1 MDKCV
6 LYTDGASKG
15 NPGDA
20 GIGIVIS
27 EPDGTVIREIG
38 EYIGKATN
46 NVAEYK
52 ALIRGLQEC
61 HEMGATSVEINTD
74 SELLARQISG
84 FYKVKSERLKPLHG
98 EAMSILRHFRAVSIS
113 HVAREFNRRADEL
126 ANEGVR
132 KKGRPPAKRRS
143 EKPAGDGRGVQG
155 ELGF

>member
-38 EYIGKATN
+38 EYIGKTTN

-52 ALIRGLQEC
+52 ALIRGLGEC
-61 HEMGATSVEINTD
+61 LELGATSVEINTD
-74 SELLARQISG
+74 SELLVLQIKG
-84 FYKVKSERLKPLHG
+84 FYKVKSARLKPLHG
-98 EAMSILRHFRAVSIS
+98 EVMSILKHFRAVSIS
-113 HVAREFNRRADEL
+113 HVLREFNRRADEL
-126 ANEGVR
+126 ANEGVA
-132 KKGRPPAKRRS
+132 KKSRPPAKRRS
-143 EKPAGDGRGVQG
+143 KKPADDGYGTQG
-155 ELGF
+155 ELRL